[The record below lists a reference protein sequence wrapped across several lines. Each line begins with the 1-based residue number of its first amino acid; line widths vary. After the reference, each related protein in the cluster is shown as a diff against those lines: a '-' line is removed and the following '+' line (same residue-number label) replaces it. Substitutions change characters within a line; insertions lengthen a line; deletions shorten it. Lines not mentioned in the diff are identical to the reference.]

1 MEKHTHLKAP
11 THTLTHCL
19 PPTHTHTH
27 THTHTTFS
35 LLPIL
40 NTLLDKSSDK
50 SVRLAV
56 GQAIALL
63 FELIREADES
73 LLDDKESETT
83 YDVVQQLAT
92 ESDRH
97 TARKDRNQQRSCFKD
112 VLQTLDVRCLK
123 FGSVE
128 LNITDFY

>member
-1 MEKHTHLKAP
+1 M
-11 THTLTHCL
+11 
-19 PPTHTHTH
+19 
-27 THTHTTFS
+27 
-35 LLPIL
+35 
-40 NTLLDKSSDK
+40 

-63 FELIREADES
+63 FELIREADET
-73 LLDDKESETT
+73 LLDVKESETT

-112 VLQTLDVRCLK
+112 VLQTLDVS
-123 FGSVE
+123 GV
-128 LNITDFY
+128 T